1 MVFWQNGTAINM
13 LYRRSKKQ
21 IRGFTLIELLVSIT
35 IFVVIAV
42 LTTST
47 LVLLSQVNREILAR
61 KELMDNATTILDSIS
76 LRARDIKQGTRIL
89 CVFPGGA
96 DYFDDDT
103 TSRQGCPMPANSD
116 QITFISGLP
125 TAYFYYYQY
134 DSSGKD
140 LNYLRSFIFESSPLM
155 GQNLNS
161 TGIEVDEAKFYVSR
175 ALPKTLYNNIK
186 PNYDSQYLTV
196 SLVLSKMVGSK
207 KVSLPIQASITTRW

>member
-1 MVFWQNGTAINM
+1 
-13 LYRRSKKQ
+13 
-21 IRGFTLIELLVSIT
+21 
-35 IFVVIAV
+35 
-42 LTTST
+42 
-47 LVLLSQVNREILAR
+47 
-61 KELMDNATTILDSIS
+61 MDNATTILDSIS

-96 DYFDDDT
+96 DYFNDDT

-140 LNYLRSFIFESSPLM
+140 LNYLRSFIFKSSPLM

>member
-35 IFVVIAV
+35 VFVVIAV

-76 LRARDIKQGTRIL
+76 LRARDVTQEKRIL
-89 CVFPGGA
+89 CSFPA
-96 DYFDDDT
+96 EEIDYEDIT
-103 TSRQGCPMPANSD
+103 PASHAGCPLGTSNIA
-116 QITFISGLP
+116 FLSGLP
-125 TAYFYYYQY
+125 AYFYYYQY
-134 DSSGKD
+134 DDVGKN
-140 LNYLRSFIFESSPLM
+140 LNYLRSSIFKDNPSM

-161 TGIEVDEAKFYVSR
+161 LGVKIDEARFYVTR
-175 ALPKTLYNNIK
+175 VLPATFYNDDNMK
-186 PNYDSQYLTV
+186 PNHDSQYLTV

-207 KVSLPIQASITTRW
+207 KFSLPIQASITTRW